1 MVCDGPLDG
10 FRGSFLL
17 PKLVGPTT
25 SDFRMTWR
33 QRGRG
38 NERKVKH
45 GVSRNRGIMVGKGS
59 HPHFSGSGFV

>member
-1 MVCDGPLDG
+1 MVFDGPLDG

-17 PKLVGPTT
+17 PKLGGPTT
-25 SDFRMTWR
+25 ADFRMTWR

-45 GVSRNRGIMVGKGS
+45 GVKEQRNYGW
-59 HPHFSGSGFV
+59 